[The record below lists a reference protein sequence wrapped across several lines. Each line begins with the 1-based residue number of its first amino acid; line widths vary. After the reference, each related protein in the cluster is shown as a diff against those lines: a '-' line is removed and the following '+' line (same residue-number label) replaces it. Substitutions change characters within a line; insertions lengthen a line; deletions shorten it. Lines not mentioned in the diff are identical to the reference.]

1 MLIYFAD
8 KHNAHDCAGEIKDGE
23 LKPCFENPTRA
34 EAIKDA
40 FSSAGFNN
48 IRIPED
54 HGMAPIKA
62 VHRADYI
69 EFLENAWDL
78 WTSAGR
84 KGDVVPLVW
93 PGHGMRTD
101 VFPATIDGKLGLF
114 CFDSG
119 TPLCAGTWEV
129 AYQGAQ
135 SAISTAKAAWSGEA
149 KHAFS
154 FSRPPGH
161 HAMPSQYGGYCF
173 LNNAA
178 IAAQTLRN
186 EGARKVAV
194 LDVDYHHGNGT
205 QAIFY
210 ERDDVLVVNLHSD
223 PANEYP
229 YFLGH
234 ANETGKGAGLG
245 YNLNLPMPKGTKW
258 ETYLPTLEQAMQ
270 RLVEYAPDALVLSFG
285 ADTYKDD
292 PLGFFELETEHFL
305 KIGKMVNNL
314 GLPTAIILEGGYAID
329 QLGDNVVALLS
340 GFGNI

>member
-8 KHNAHDCAGEIKDGE
+8 KHKAHDCAGEIKDGE

-34 EAIKDA
+34 EAIEHA
-40 FSSAGFNN
+40 FSSAGFSNV
-48 IRIPED
+48 RIPED
-54 HGMAPIKA
+54 HGMATIME
-62 VHRADYI
+62 VHNADYV
-69 EFLENAWDL
+69 EFLENAWSL
-78 WTSAGR
+78 WTTAGR
-84 KGDVVPLVW
+84 KGDIVPLVW

-101 VFPATIDGKLGLF
+101 VSPETIDGKLGLY

-119 TPLCAGTWEV
+119 TPICAGTWEV

-135 SAISTAKAAWSGEA
+135 SAISTAKTVWSGET
-149 KHAFS
+149 KQAFS

-210 ERDDVLVVNLHSD
+210 ERDDVMVVNLHSD

-234 ANETGKGAGLG
+234 ADETGEGAGQG
-245 YNLNLPMPKGTKW
+245 YNLNLPLPKGTTW
-258 ETYLPTLEQAMQ
+258 GTYLPALEQAMR
-270 RLVEYAPDALVLSFG
+270 RLSEYAPEALVLSFG
-285 ADTYKDD
+285 ADTFKDD
-292 PLGFFELETEHFL
+292 PLGFFALETKHFL
-305 KIGKMVNNL
+305 EIGKMVNAI

-329 QLGDNVVALLS
+329 QLGENVVALLS
-340 GFGNI
+340 GFGDN